1 MAITRHLAELILA
14 EHSFRPIRGDV
25 LLLGRQLVVM
35 TPDEAQALVEKAGIK
50 ISPHARIDYDKTP
63 HPFSKKLIS
72 DASFFSLFTDA
83 VVKASD
89 VSDYEGAEIV
99 FDLSDSIPSSL
110 NRAFDFIYNGSV
122 LDNVFDPAA
131 CIRNISKML
140 RSDGVV
146 FHYEGAAHS
155 SPAYLKFSPDWFFD
169 YYALNGFADFQSY
182 IVTYGDVHVDPWS
195 VYEWSAFA
203 PGNTSQD
210 LTMPMRLGAEAMVV
224 AIAQNAPTATIDRI
238 PLQNVYRSGEHEN
251 YRLAFDRYSKS
262 GRRETIK
269 QVFQHGASLPRKRS
283 AHQEGFV
290 KAAAKMAR
298 SLFVKEAKPIL
309 PPGHVYLGSLGSPE
323 FLGQ

>member
-14 EHSFRPIRGDV
+14 EHRFRPIRGDV

-35 TPDEAQALVEKAGIK
+35 TPDEAQALVEKAGIR

-63 HPFSKKLIS
+63 HPFAERLIS

-110 NRAFDFIYNGSV
+110 HQVFDFIYNGSV

-131 CIRNISKML
+131 CIRNVSRML
-140 RSDGVV
+140 KPDAVV
-146 FHYEGAAHS
+146 FHYEGSSHS

-195 VYEWSAFA
+195 VYEWSAFTQENA
-203 PGNTSQD
+203 PPH
-210 LTMPMRLGAEAMVV
+210 LTMPMRLVEDAMVV
-224 AIAQNAPTATIDRI
+224 AIAQNALTATVDKT
-238 PLQNVYRSGEHEN
+238 PLQNVYRSGQHDS
-251 YRLAFDRYSKS
+251 YRAAFDRFAAS
-262 GRRETIK
+262 GRRKAVRQAFPE
-269 QVFQHGASLPRKRS
+269 GALPATRRPMRDRALFAVAAEKIRKLFAS
-283 AHQEGFV
+283 EGV
-290 KAAAKMAR
+290 
-298 SLFVKEAKPIL
+298 P
-309 PPGHVYLGSLGSPE
+309 PTPGHHYLGMLGSPK
-323 FLGQ
+323 FLGK